1 MNEEGTILLVEDDVS
16 MRESCVAGLAFEGY
30 RVLEAMSPKEA
41 EPILLHEIVDLVITD
56 LKMPN
61 GGGER
66 VVELV
71 REVAPET
78 PVIMITAF
86 PSVESAVQALKTGV
100 VDYLIKPFT
109 PDQLAA
115 AAKSALCA
123 GRAKDRTALLRGMGP
138 VDVDVPEIVGN
149 SEALRDMLAQ
159 VRRVAAFDAH
169 VLILGETGTGKE
181 LVARALHRLS
191 PRSANAFVAINCA
204 AIPDTLF
211 ESELFGHVKGAFTGA
226 VTAKK
231 GLLEQADR
239 GTLFLDEIGDLSAT
253 SQAKLLRTLESGTCR
268 KVGGTAERAVDVR
281 VVSAANRDLQEEVRA
296 GLFREDIFYRL
307 AALEVRLPPLRERAD
322 DIPQL
327 ASHFLHNLGRGGGE
341 VAGFSEEAIGLLES
355 YEWPGNVR
363 ELQNAVQRLLAR
375 ASGKYVTVEDVI
387 RSGVVGHR
395 QKLKQSLPS
404 PRSRREAVMTGFE
417 RRHLARVIDEHDGNV
432 THAAKA
438 LGVHRTTLQRLM
450 VKHGLRN
457 GSRKG

>member
-1 MNEEGTILLVEDDVS
+1 MSEEGTVLLVEDDVS
-16 MRESCVAGLAFEGY
+16 MRESLVAGLEFEGY
-30 RVLEAMSPKEA
+30 RVISAGSPKEA
-41 EPILLHEIVDLVITD
+41 EPLLLHEIVDLVITD
-56 LKMPN
+56 LKMPD
-61 GGGER
+61 GGGLR
-66 VVELV
+66 MVELV
-71 REVAPET
+71 REAAPET

-86 PSVESAVQALKTGV
+86 PSVESAVSALKSGV

-115 AAKSALCA
+115 AAKGALCA
-123 GRAKDRTALLRGMGP
+123 GQARDRAMLMRGMGP
-138 VDVDVPEIVGN
+138 VDVDVPEIVGS
-149 SEALRDMLAQ
+149 SEALRELLHQ
-159 VRRVAAFDAH
+159 VRRVAAFNAH

-191 PRSANAFVAINCA
+191 PRSGRPFVAINCA

-231 GLLEQADR
+231 GLLEQADG
-239 GTLFLDEIGDLSAT
+239 GTLFLDEIGDLSPT

-268 KVGGTAERAVDVR
+268 KVGGTAERPVDVR

-307 AALEVRLPPLRERAD
+307 AALEVRLPPLRERSD
-322 DIPQL
+322 DVPQL
-327 ASHFLHNLGRGGGE
+327 ASFFLDQLAEGSE
-341 VAGFSEEAIGLLES
+341 VGGFSEEAIGLLES

-375 ASGKYVTVEDVI
+375 ASGKFITGEDVI
-387 RSGVVGHR
+387 RSGVVGHK

-404 PRSRREAVMTGFE
+404 PRNRREAVMSGLE
-417 RRHLARVIDEHDGNV
+417 RRHLARVLEEHDGNV
-432 THAAKA
+432 THAARA

-450 VKHGLRN
+450 VKHGLRSN
-457 GSRKG
+457 RRS

>member
-1 MNEEGTILLVEDDVS
+1 MNESGTILLVEDELS
-16 MRESCVAGLAFEGY
+16 MRESCSSGLAFEGY
-30 RVLEAMSPKEA
+30 RVLEAASPVEA
-41 EPILLHEIVDLVITD
+41 EPYLLHEVIDLVITD
-56 LKMPN
+56 LKMPD
-61 GGGER
+61 GGGAR

-71 REVAPET
+71 KEVAPDT

-109 PDQLAA
+109 PDELAA
-115 AAKSALCA
+115 AARNALCA
-123 GRAKDRTALLRGMGP
+123 GQARDRAELLRRIGP
-138 VDVDVPEIVGN
+138 VDTDVPEIVGN
-149 SEALRDMLAQ
+149 SPALTDMLTQ
-159 VRRVAAFDAH
+159 VRRVASFDAH

-191 PRSANAFVAINCA
+191 PRSKRPFVAINCA

-226 VTAKK
+226 VASKR
-231 GLLEQADR
+231 GLLEQADG

-268 KVGGTAERAVDVR
+268 KVGGTAERKVDVR

-307 AALEVRLPPLRERAD
+307 AALEVRLPPLRDRGE

-327 ASHFLHNLGRGGGE
+327 AAFFLEKLGGGGE
-341 VAGFSEEAIGLLES
+341 VLGFSEQAVGLLEG
-355 YEWPGNVR
+355 YDWPGNVR

-375 ASGKYVTVEDVI
+375 VSGSYVTAEDVV
-387 RSGVVGHR
+387 RSGVVGHKQR
-395 QKLKQSLPS
+395 LKQSLPS
-404 PRSRREAVMTGFE
+404 PRSRREAAMTGFE
-417 RRHLARVIDEHDGNV
+417 RRHLQRVLDEHDGNV
-432 THAAKA
+432 TRAART
-438 LGVHRTTLQRLM
+438 LGIHRTTLQRLM

-457 GSRKG
+457 TERRR

>member
-1 MNEEGTILLVEDDVS
+1 MNEDGTILLVEDDVS
-16 MRESCVAGLAFEGY
+16 MRESCVSGLEFEGY
-30 RVLEAMSPKEA
+30 RVLEAGSPKEA
-41 EPILLHEIVDLVITD
+41 EPFLLHEVIDLVITD
-56 LKMPN
+56 LKMPH
-61 GGGER
+61 GGGR
-66 VVELV
+66 KVVELV
-71 REVAPET
+71 RDVAPET

-86 PSVESAVQALKTGV
+86 PSVESAVHALKSGV

-109 PDQLAA
+109 PDQLAS
-115 AAKSALCA
+115 AAKGALCA
-123 GRAKDRTALLRGMGP
+123 GQARDRVQLLRGMGP

-149 SEALRDMLAQ
+149 SEALRDMLGQ
-159 VRRVAAFDAH
+159 VRRVAAFNAH
-169 VLILGETGTGKE
+169 VLVLGETGTGKE

-191 PRSANAFVAINCA
+191 PHSGRPFVAINCA

-231 GLLEQADR
+231 GLLEQADG
-239 GTLFLDEIGDLSAT
+239 GTLFLDEVGDLSAV

-268 KVGGTAERAVDVR
+268 KVGGTAERPVDVR

-307 AALEVRLPPLRERAD
+307 AALEVRLPPLRERSD
-322 DIPQL
+322 DVPQL
-327 ASHFLHNLGRGGGE
+327 AAFFLESLGVGSE
-341 VAGFSEEAIGLLES
+341 VVGFSEDALGLLET

-375 ASGKYVTVEDVI
+375 ASGKYITADDVI
-387 RSGVVGHR
+387 KSGVVGHKQR
-395 QKLKQSLPS
+395 LKQSLPS
-404 PRSRREAVMTGFE
+404 PQSRRGAVMSGFE
-417 RRHLARVIDEHDGNV
+417 RRHLARVLDEHQGNV

-450 VKHGLRN
+450 RKHGLRN
-457 GSRKG
+457 GGPKL